1 MNPISFFL
9 KKQFEIEDKIQHL
22 LKDIQDMVLRHQNAF
37 EAYLEEDWEKFACFR
52 PFPNNIP
59 RRGPISG

>member
-9 KKQFEIEDKIQHL
+9 KKQYEIEDKIQHL

-37 EAYLEEDWEKFACFR
+37 EAYLEDVWDKFEFVPIILEICFKS
-52 PFPNNIP
+52 ILVA
-59 RRGPISG
+59 